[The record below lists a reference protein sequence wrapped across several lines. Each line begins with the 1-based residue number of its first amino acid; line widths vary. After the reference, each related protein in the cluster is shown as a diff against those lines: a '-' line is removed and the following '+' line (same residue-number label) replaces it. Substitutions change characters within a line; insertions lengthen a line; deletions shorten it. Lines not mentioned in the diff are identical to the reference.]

1 MLLAVASSYLEGQ
14 DPSRD
19 LIQGTRWLLSPT
31 WILWSANLQ
40 RDLMTSRPLEALAR
54 LESGGPWCEGVWP
67 PSFHLPSSPALSLG
81 LEERIPSSLDLPNKS
96 LACSSALVRPG
107 MKVGGPPGRWADLL
121 TFVVMPS
128 LSHLTTIEFVSSSS
142 TTFGRWEDTAFA
154 RLDRCSTRP
163 VSIGS
168 LSAKPN
174 CPTGGSSAS

>member
-107 MKVGGPPGRWADLL
+107 M
-121 TFVVMPS
+121 
-128 LSHLTTIEFVSSSS
+128 
-142 TTFGRWEDTAFA
+142 
-154 RLDRCSTRP
+154 
-163 VSIGS
+163 
-168 LSAKPN
+168 
-174 CPTGGSSAS
+174 